1 MKVYLDNAASTK
13 VKDCVL
19 DKFVEVA
26 KNTFGNPSSEHTE
39 GYLADNCIEMVKEN
53 IAKKI
58 HFVQKQFQ
66 QFLLLNIFKDLKNI
80 QILKIQL

>member
-1 MKVYLDNAASTK
+1 MSYYSSST
-13 VKDCVL
+13 V
-19 DKFVEVA
+19 
-26 KNTFGNPSSEHTE
+26 SS
-39 GYLADNCIEMVKEN
+39 DNCSIELLQIPNLLSN
-53 IAKKI
+53 ISKILCELINKNGKGKYSKKN